1 MELNPAKELESISRV
16 RGDLSKTR
24 HPFQQTKKPA
34 QPKGCTDSFMIL
46 CVFAKGNY
54 SAASSASFIL
64 AKHSLQYTGRSSL
77 GWKGTLASLPQAA
90 QVAVYI

>member
-1 MELNPAKELESISRV
+1 MVGIESHAVDSRGQ
-16 RGDLSKTR
+16 RPRTAIIL
-24 HPFQQTKKPA
+24 FQIQQTKKPA